1 MDFFIKKKTHY
12 NFLDNFDLIL
22 QNSKEQNGK
31 FWNLK
36 INFCEVIIK
45 VKIHSTHTYWFFHHD
60 SSSKRNELLLLLF
73 LLLLLLLLL
82 IFSFF
87 VKYWFFHEKNVDF
100 IDFFLLIFW
109 GCCCYS
115 CCCCCLLLV
124 WFDFDFFFD
133 YLLGFGLILI
143 LIFQPN

>member
-1 MDFFIKKKTHY
+1 MI
-12 NFLDNFDLIL
+12 FDLIL

-60 SSSKRNELLLLLF
+60 SSSKRNELHDYCCF
-73 LLLLLLLLL
+73 CCCCCCYCWYFR
-82 IFSFF
+82 FS
-87 VKYWFFHEKNVDF
+87 WNWFHEKNVDF

-115 CCCCCLLLV
+115 CCCCLLLV
-124 WFDFDFFFD
+124 WFDFDLFFFW
-133 YLLGFGLILI
+133 LFARIWLILI